1 MAVFNFKPSL
11 KMHVNFKDFWVADYD
26 ESAIKIRKFKI
37 PEEILKIKKYI
48 YTYTFLSIYIYI
60 FFFNIYEF

>member
-48 YTYTFLSIYIYI
+48 YTYTHF
-60 FFFNIYEF
+60 